1 MSGSVFSGSA
11 KETPRL
17 FITIAER
24 INATR
29 KNIREAIEK
38 RDAEAIKAEAVEQA
52 AAGASLIDVNGGTRP
67 DEERANL
74 DWLIDVVTGAADRP
88 LCVDSANPS
97 LLEEAAGKILSKRG
111 APPPENGLEPDG
123 LPWLLLN
130 SLSAEKDKYDG
141 VLPVALKHKASVVAL
156 LMDDSGMPEDAAK
169 RIETG
174 RALVKRLV
182 ADGVPHERI
191 FADPLIMPAGVN
203 PALAAG
209 MLKSVRALRDEFPGI
224 HITCGLTNISHGL
237 PARHLLNRTYLA
249 MLVAAGLDS
258 AIMDPTDVKLRSA
271 LRAAL
276 ALTDKDPYCSDYIRD
291 YRKKLLDA

>member
-1 MSGSVFSGSA
+1 M
-11 KETPRL
+11 

-38 RDAEAIKAEAVEQA
+38 RDAEAIKAEAVAQA

-74 DWLIDVVTGAADRP
+74 DWLIDIVAGATDKP

-97 LLEEAAGKILSKRG
+97 LLEEAAAKISSKRNC
-111 APPPENGLEPDG
+111 PPPENGLEPDG
-123 LPWLLLN
+123 APWLLLN

-141 VLPVALKHKASVVAL
+141 VLPVAIRHKASVVAL

-174 RALVKRLV
+174 KALVKRLV
-182 ADGVPHERI
+182 SDGVPEKRI
-191 FADPLIMPAGVN
+191 FTDPLIMPAGVN

-209 MLKSVRALRDEFPGI
+209 ILKAVRALRDEFPGI
-224 HITCGLTNISHGL
+224 RITCGLTNVSHGL

-249 MLVAAGLDS
+249 MLIASGLDS
-258 AIMDPTDVKLRSA
+258 AIMDPTDIKLRSA

-276 ALTDKDPYCSDYIRD
+276 ALTDKDPFCSDYIRD
-291 YRKKLLDA
+291 YRKNLLDA

>member
-1 MSGSVFSGSA
+1 M
-11 KETPRL
+11 

-38 RDAEAIKAEAVEQA
+38 RDAEAIKAEAVAQA
-52 AAGASLIDVNGGTRP
+52 SAGASLIDVNGGTRP

-74 DWLIDVVTGAADRP
+74 DWLIDIVAGATDKP

-97 LLEEAAGKILSKRG
+97 LLEEAAAKISSKRSG
-111 APPPENGLEPDG
+111 PPPENGLEPDG
-123 LPWLLLN
+123 APWLLLN

-141 VLPVALKHKASVVAL
+141 VLPVAIKHKASVVAL

-182 ADGVPHERI
+182 SDGVPQERI

-209 MLKSVRALRDEFPGI
+209 ILKTVRALRDEFPGI
-224 HITCGLTNISHGL
+224 RITCGLTNVSHGL

-249 MLVAAGLDS
+249 MLIASGLDS

-271 LRAAL
+271 LRAAM
-276 ALTDKDPYCSDYIRD
+276 ALTDKDPFCSAYIRD
-291 YRKKLLDA
+291 YRKNLLDA